1 VVTKK
6 ASAGEG
12 NREGIWREKL
22 KQWRES
28 NQSQAAFCKENG
40 LSENSLSHWKRVIS
54 ERDAKARSVKAA
66 AGNKKR
72 GTEKANLNDAEVST
86 SPPAFVRFAATGK
99 QIAETFE
106 ADGSKPKESSSNPAI
121 AAEIVDAST
130 GRRLRIF
137 NGADQ
142 ATVATLLSALSAV

>member
-1 VVTKK
+1 MVNKK
-6 ASAGEG
+6 AGAAKVS
-12 NREGIWREKL
+12 RESFWREKL

-28 NQSQAAFCKENG
+28 GQSQAAFCRVHELN
-40 LSENSLSHWKRVIS
+40 ENSFSYWKM
-54 ERDAKARSVKAA
+54 ET
-66 AGNKKR
+66 KKR
-72 GTEKANLNDAEVST
+72 DLLCSAASTPEKRLKGSEEKPRQRKMEVSAST
-86 SPPAFVRFAATGK
+86 PAFVRFA
-99 QIAETFE
+99 ISDCHSPETVE
-106 ADGSKPKESSSNPAI
+106 TEESKARESPSQQVI

>member
-1 VVTKK
+1 VVIKK

-12 NREGIWREKL
+12 DREGIWRERL
-22 KQWRES
+22 RQWRES
-28 NQSQAAFCKENG
+28 NQSQAAFCKEHG

-54 ERDAKARSVKAA
+54 ERDAEARSAKAA
-66 AGNKKR
+66 TSNKRK
-72 GTEKANLNDAEVST
+72 GTERENLNDAEVST
-86 SPPAFVRFAATGK
+86 STPAFVRFA
-99 QIAETFE
+99 AETFE
-106 ADGSKPKESSSNPAI
+106 ADGSKLKESSGNPVI